1 MEQSESI
8 FSVTYQ
14 EQIEAIVDTLLPEHT
29 LLVLHAH
36 YAEGYDEISFVE
48 LDLEGKEH
56 YGETLNEE
64 GVGIPE
70 IRAYLDKKAIPY
82 QFKDADWRD
91 RKRYS

>member
-14 EQIEAIVDTLLPEHT
+14 EQIEAFVGTITPGHT
-29 LLVLHAH
+29 LLLLQAH

-48 LDLEGKEH
+48 LDLKGKEY
-56 YGETLNEE
+56 YGEALNEE
-64 GVGIPE
+64 GISIPE
-70 IRAYLDKKAIPY
+70 IRAHLDEKAIPY

-91 RKRYS
+91 RKRYN